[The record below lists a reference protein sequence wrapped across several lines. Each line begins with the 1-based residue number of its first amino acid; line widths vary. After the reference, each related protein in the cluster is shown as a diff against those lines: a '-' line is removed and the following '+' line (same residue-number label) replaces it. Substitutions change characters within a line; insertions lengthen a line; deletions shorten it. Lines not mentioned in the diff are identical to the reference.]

1 MNYPIWI
8 KLQFTAQTVY
18 SCFPKVIASLL
29 QTMEDQAN
37 PRVQAHAAAALINFT
52 EDCPK
57 SLLVP
62 YLDNLVKH
70 LHSIMVVKLQEV
82 WFGYG

>member
-1 MNYPIWI
+1 MID
-8 KLQFTAQTVY
+8 T
-18 SCFPKVIASLL
+18 LL
-29 QTMEDQAN
+29 QTMKDQSN

-57 SLLVP
+57 SLLIQ
-62 YLDNLVKH
+62 YLDRLVQH

-82 WFGYG
+82 RLDLAPFPPRPSVPPLTPARSLSRSS